1 MLNSLKMFLIK
12 NKIQCGL
19 VFAAIIFTAQII
31 SAQVPAPEDKIQI
44 SRAAAEKCL
53 KDADRAEALE
63 KELAVKNKAI
73 EDLKLEVE
81 NLRRQLIEAS
91 TTASDL
97 KQQAIRDAAI
107 IELLL
112 KYARPKKIG
121 IINF

>member
-1 MLNSLKMFLIK
+1 MLNRFKMFLIK
-12 NKIQCGL
+12 NKFQCGL
-19 VFAAIIFTAQII
+19 VLAAIIFTAQII
-31 SAQVPAPEDKIQI
+31 SAQVPEDKIQI

-53 KDADRAEALE
+53 KDADRADALE

-97 KQQAIRDAAI
+97 KQQAVRDAAI